1 MQKVLLY
8 SIILL
13 SLAASLP
20 LAAQEMPLVYDVEN
34 TGAECPPPFLPAF
47 GDLPVIPAL
56 PDPFAWSDGRGRVA
70 HKLDWR
76 WRRAEISAM
85 LQHYQ
90 LGEKP
95 PAPDSLT
102 ASLSG
107 NRLTVTV
114 VEGGKSLTLT
124 AVITLPACGS
134 APYPAVIG
142 VGGGTGS
149 LPAELFT
156 SRCVATISYNF
167 GEVAPWTQSGRGQ
180 GGFYTLYPD
189 TKVGYFTAWAWGISR
204 LIDGLQRLPET
215 QIDTRRLAVTG
226 CSFAGKIALYS
237 GALDERIALTL
248 AQEPGGG
255 GDAAWRVTETLSGSR
270 ETLRNAQS
278 YGWYHQDLTQFNN
291 AVTRL
296 PIDQHEVMALIAPR
310 AFLLLGNP
318 DMEWLAEE
326 SGYVSCMAAH
336 EVWQA
341 LGVPERFGFSKVGG
355 HNHCNLPDTQR
366 PEVGAFIDRFLL
378 GVEETP
384 TDYAIHPGYTTSLA
398 NWIKWNTPV
407 LGSGASFF
415 GRALLLE
422 PPDQQTELGA
432 EVTCRWSRVE
442 GAARY
447 LFEMSDDPLFAAVA
461 VRDSTADTLKIL
473 TGLPR
478 GMRCYWRVR
487 VQDSAGSVGP
497 WSPQWS
503 FSTYIPMPGETRL
516 VAATPLP
523 NRADYIQLKWSRA
536 ENATEYWLQLS
547 AQASFNRLIS
557 SAVTSDTSRNL
568 NGTTEGVHYYWRVQP
583 RNVAGTAA
591 WSATGDFTIIIAP
604 SDLAVQV
611 NSAYQAVLTWR
622 DRSKVEGGYVVE
634 RKAGAQGEFAMLVT
648 LASGA
653 TTWTDSTVQKGESYT
668 WRVRAAKDSLTSL
681 PGNEVSLTLTSV
693 RGEGALPLEYS
704 LSQNWPNP
712 FNPST
717 RIAFS
722 LPRAEWARIALY
734 DLLGREVRILLDQEM
749 AAGHHQVGF
758 EAGQL
763 AGGVYICRMHSGDFI
778 AARKMILMK

>member
-1 MQKVLLY
+1 MQKALLF

-13 SLAASLP
+13 SLAVFLP
-20 LAAQEMPLVYDVEN
+20 LTAQEMPLVYDVEN

-47 GDLPVIPAL
+47 GDLPVIAAL
-56 PDPFAWSDGRGRVA
+56 PDPFAWADGRGRVA
-70 HKLDWR
+70 HKSDWR

-95 PAPDSLT
+95 PAPGSLK
-102 ASLSG
+102 ASLSDG
-107 NRLTVTV
+107 RLIVTV
-114 VEGGKSLTLT
+114 EENGQTLTLT

-149 LPAELFT
+149 LPADLFT
-156 SRCVATISYNF
+156 SRCVATISYNYS
-167 GEVAPWTQSGRGQ
+167 EVAPWTQSGRGQ

-189 TKVGYFTAWAWGISR
+189 AKVGYFTAWAWGISR
-204 LIDGLQRLPET
+204 IIDGLQQVPEAR
-215 QIDTRRLAVTG
+215 IDTRRLAVTG

-237 GALDERIALTL
+237 GALDERIALTI

-278 YGWYHQDLTQFNN
+278 YGWYHQDLTLFNN

-326 SGYVSCMAAH
+326 SGYVGCMAAR

-378 GVEETP
+378 GKEETP
-384 TDYAIHPGYTTSLA
+384 TDYAIHPGYNTNLSS
-398 NWIKWNTPV
+398 WIKWSTPE

-415 GRALLLE
+415 GRAELID
-422 PPDQQTELGA
+422 PPDQQKELGA
-432 EVTCRWSRVE
+432 EVTCRWNRVE

-447 LFEMSDDPLFAAVA
+447 LFEMSADPLFASVA
-461 VRDSTADTLKIL
+461 VRDSTADTLKTL
-473 TGLPR
+473 TGLPM

-497 WSPQWS
+497 WSAVWS
-503 FSTYIPMPGETRL
+503 FTTYIPMPGETRL

-523 NRADYIQLKWSRA
+523 NRADYINLKWSQA
-536 ENATEYWLQLS
+536 INATEYWVQLS

-568 NGTTEGVHYYWRVQP
+568 NGTTEGTRYYWRVQP
-583 RNVAGTAA
+583 RNVAGTAS
-591 WSATGDFTIIIAP
+591 WSATSEFTILIAP
-604 SDLAVQV
+604 TDLAVKL
-611 NSAYQAVLTWR
+611 NSAYQAVLTWK
-622 DRSKVEGGYVVE
+622 DRSKVEADYLIE
-634 RKAGAQGEFAMLVT
+634 RQSGPQGAYAVLTT

-668 WRVRAAKDSLTSL
+668 WRVRAGKDSVTSL
-681 PGNEVSLTLTSV
+681 PSNEVSLTLTSV
-693 RGEGALPLEYS
+693 RSEGALPMEFS
-704 LSQNWPNP
+704 LSQNYPNP

-717 RIAFS
+717 RIVFS
-722 LPRAEWARIALY
+722 LPRAERTKLALY
-734 DLLGREVRILLDQEM
+734 DLLGREVRTLVDQEM
-749 AAGHHQVGF
+749 AAGQHAAAF
-758 EAGQL
+758 DAGQL
-763 AGGVYICRMHSGDFI
+763 PGGVYICRMQSGDFI

>member
-1 MQKVLLY
+1 
-8 SIILL
+8 
-13 SLAASLP
+13 
-20 LAAQEMPLVYDVEN
+20 
-34 TGAECPPPFLPAF
+34 
-47 GDLPVIPAL
+47 
-56 PDPFAWSDGRGRVA
+56 
-70 HKLDWR
+70 
-76 WRRAEISAM
+76 
-85 LQHYQ
+85 
-90 LGEKP
+90 
-95 PAPDSLT
+95 
-102 ASLSG
+102 
-107 NRLTVTV
+107 
-114 VEGGKSLTLT
+114 
-124 AVITLPACGS
+124 VITLPACGS

-142 VGGGTGS
+142 VGVGTGS
-149 LPAELFT
+149 LPADLFT
-156 SRCVATISYNF
+156 SRCVATISYNYS
-167 GEVAPWTQSGRGQ
+167 EVAPWTQSGRGQ

-189 TKVGYFTAWAWGISR
+189 AKVGYFTAWAWGISR
-204 LIDGLQRLPET
+204 IIDGLQQVPEAR
-215 QIDTRRLAVTG
+215 IDTRRLAVTG

-237 GALDERIALTL
+237 GALDERIALTI

-278 YGWYHQDLTQFNN
+278 YGWYHQDLTLFNN

-326 SGYVSCMAAH
+326 SGYVGCMAAR

-378 GVEETP
+378 GKEETL
-384 TDYAIHPGYTTSLA
+384 TDYAIHPGYATNLSS
-398 NWIKWNTPV
+398 WIKWSTPE

-415 GRALLLE
+415 GRAELID
-422 PPDQQTELGA
+422 PPDQQKELGA
-432 EVTCRWSRVE
+432 EVTCRWNRVE

-447 LFEMSDDPLFAAVA
+447 LFEMSADPLFASVA
-461 VRDSTADTLKIL
+461 VRDSTADTLITL
-473 TGLPR
+473 TGLSM

-497 WSPQWS
+497 WSAVWS
-503 FSTYIPMPGETRL
+503 FTTYIPMPGETRL

-523 NRADYIQLKWSRA
+523 NRADYINLKWSQA
-536 ENATEYWLQLS
+536 KNATEYWVQLS

-568 NGTTEGVHYYWRVQP
+568 NGTTEGTRYYWRVQP
-583 RNVAGTAA
+583 RNVAGTAS
-591 WSATGDFTIIIAP
+591 WSATSEFTILIAP
-604 SDLAVQV
+604 TDLAVKL
-611 NSAYQAVLTWR
+611 NSAYQAVLTWK
-622 DRSKVEGGYVVE
+622 DRSKVEAGYLIE
-634 RKAGAQGEFAMLVT
+634 RQSDPQGAYAVLAT

-668 WRVRAAKDSLTSL
+668 WRVRAGKDSVTSL
-681 PGNEVSLTLTSV
+681 PSNEVSLTLTSV
-693 RGEGALPLEYS
+693 RSEGALPMEFS
-704 LSQNWPNP
+704 LSQNYPNP

-717 RIAFS
+717 RIVFS
-722 LPRAEWARIALY
+722 LPRAERTKLALY
-734 DLLGREVRILLDQEM
+734 DLLGREVRTLVDQEM
-749 AAGHHQVGF
+749 AAGQHAAEF
-758 EAGQL
+758 DAGQL
-763 AGGVYICRMHSGDFI
+763 PGGVYICRMQSGDFI